1 MLISCCSCA
10 LSTPNCAPIRGKAG
24 NTASIENGPIIDRP
38 ASSTGRLRCTARG
51 VAFMLVKRNEAWAKN
66 IAERMKQPGVTFVA
80 VGAGHLAGPDSLQ
93 KQLEKLGI
101 EVQRQ

>member
-1 MLISCCSCA
+1 
-10 LSTPNCAPIRGKAG
+10 
-24 NTASIENGPIIDRP
+24 
-38 ASSTGRLRCTARG
+38 
-51 VAFMLVKRNEAWAKN
+51 MLVKRNEAWAKA
-66 IAERMKQPGVTFVA
+66 IAERMKQPGTTFVA